1 MAAATQ
7 SSSEEH
13 AEQKK
18 LEKEMSDLRSVK
30 QVLSERAKPVNDE
43 LERVAQREREVVGR
57 LHRLATQ
64 SRDGTR
70 QQTTYQCVFQ
80 LGSEQDRGNKW
91 KRALQRSR
99 TNPAAAQAQTKP
111 QQKLENGATAAAKPE
126 AVSQTAAEGELQK
139 QLKLTTKLL
148 NKTREELYKTRQRLS
163 DVQERLTVAEQVT
176 AATQQRVLQETDNS
190 DELQLELTS
199 QHAGWRL
206 DVYSLLLLMMNEFS
220 HSITYRFRLFWFF
233 RLVQIPSQWHSKPEF
248 HPFLSYVRISPD
260 VLDRIN
266 TLIV

>member
-18 LEKEMSDLRSVK
+18 LEKEINELRSVK
-30 QVLSERAKPVNDE
+30 EVLSERAKPVNDE

-57 LHRLATQ
+57 LQRLATQ
-64 SRDGTR
+64 NRDGRR

-99 TNPAAAQAQTKP
+99 TNPADAAQAQTKQ
-111 QQKLENGATAAAKPE
+111 QQKLENGATAAAAKPE
-126 AVSQTAAEGELQK
+126 AGSKTAVEGELQK

-176 AATQQRVLQETDNS
+176 AATQQRVLQESDNS

-220 HSITYRFRLFWFF
+220 HSITYRFRLFGSF
-233 RLVQIPSQWHSKPEF
+233 V
-248 HPFLSYVRISPD
+248 
-260 VLDRIN
+260 
-266 TLIV
+266 